1 MKAFVYQKAHPLNE
15 FALNQQDLPDPKPG
29 PLDLLVRVKA
39 FSCNPVDYKIRQSRH
54 AEDAPVIL
62 GWDAAGVVEAVG
74 SEVRDFSV
82 GDEVYYAGD
91 LNRPGSYAELQT
103 VDHRLAAQKPALLDF
118 ADAAALPL
126 TALTAYEALLERGV
140 HYTGA
145 TKALIIGGAGGVG
158 SIAIQLLKAETQA
171 TVIATATRPET
182 IAWVKKMGADRVIGR
197 DLKEGLPGGG
207 PGLDVIFSTT
217 HTADYLAVLPEL
229 LRPFGHL
236 MVIDDPATLDI
247 VPFKWKAL
255 SVHWEFMFSKSVFGY
270 HLETQGD
277 ILRKVA
283 AMVDTGRVK
292 STRSKT
298 LTANE
303 DNLRSAHQALE
314 QGSAVGKIVMQW

>member
-15 FALNQQDLPDPKPG
+15 FALKQHDLPDPKPG

-39 FSCNPVDYKIRQSRH
+39 FSCNPVDYKIRQSRN

-62 GWDAAGVVEAVG
+62 GWDAAGVVEAIG

-103 VDHRLAAQKPALLDF
+103 VDHRLAAQKPVLLDF

-182 IAWVKKMGADRVIGR
+182 IDWVKKMGADRVIGR
-197 DLKEGLPGGG
+197 DLKGELPGGG

-298 LTANE
+298 LAANE
-303 DNLRSAHQALE
+303 DNLRNAHQALE